1 MARNSGGGFGTW
13 FYGFLVGGVIGV
25 GCCAAAALYI
35 TKAPIPFVNKVNQ
48 ASEKINPIAGGT
60 IPDPNKPLSASG
72 GAPVNAPKS
81 RVVTVEPPTSEQAAE
96 ETNFRLNRFALC
108 RAGRCFSTQVDAEA
122 RRAELGFLGF
132 EARVIPRTDGAK
144 TLYRVR
150 LGPYG
155 TAQEANDVKSKL
167 QANSITATV
176 GRVK

>member
-1 MARNSGGGFGTW
+1 
-13 FYGFLVGGVIGV
+13 VV
-25 GCCAAAALYI
+25 
-35 TKAPIPFVNKVNQ
+35 Q
-48 ASEKINPIAGGT
+48 A
-60 IPDPNKPLSASG
+60 
-72 GAPVNAPKS
+72 GA
-81 RVVTVEPPTSEQAAE
+81 
-96 ETNFRLNRFALC
+96 
-108 RAGRCFSTQVDAEA
+108 FSTQVDAEA